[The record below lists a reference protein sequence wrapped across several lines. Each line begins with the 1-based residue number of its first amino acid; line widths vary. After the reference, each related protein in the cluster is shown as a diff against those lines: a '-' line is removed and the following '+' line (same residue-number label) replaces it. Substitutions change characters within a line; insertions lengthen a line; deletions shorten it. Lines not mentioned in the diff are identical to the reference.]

1 MELIIALKSRR
12 ANINKWDEQKL
23 ADNPGNSVIEERYIH
38 IQSVLSLPEQIA
50 LTQLALTGLVNVY
63 EKELI
68 K

>member
-23 ADNPGNSVIEERYIH
+23 ADNPGNSVIYEQYIH
-38 IQSVLSLPEQIA
+38 IQTDLTLPEQIA
-50 LTQLALTGLVNVY
+50 LTQLALTELITRY
-63 EKELI
+63 KQELI